1 MTRSLHS
8 GDNSYAAVNCLQ
20 PTPPV
25 RPTGESETL
34 SHEFHSPRPLP
45 SLVARS
51 AVTPLRMETSVNTT
65 ISLLQPLT
73 HTRRRFLGSAALTMF
88 AAHLGMTG
96 STRAR
101 TTTSTKEILM
111 SSSSASQSTPE
122 GPGSVS
128 GAPNL
133 PAGFTDTFT
142 SQYIDAGDVRLH
154 AVIGGEGPPLLLVHG
169 WPENW
174 YAWRLLMPALARD
187 FEVIAVDQRGIG
199 LTDKPRDGYDTGTL
213 ARDLVALMDALGHDR
228 FAVVGHDTGYF
239 ISYAL
244 AADHAE
250 RVDRLVVAEVP
261 GPLGVNPSPPLF
273 IPEPL
278 NNRLWHI
285 PFNRIND
292 ELTEQ
297 LVRGRE
303 DIFFGYEFVIQAG
316 AKKLPQDVQRYYFDI
331 FSDPDVLRGSF
342 GFYRA
347 LDTTLGQD
355 EQRKTRRLTIPV
367 LAIGGADSWGEAA
380 GEGMKP
386 AADDV
391 QTVVIPGVGHWV
403 AEQAPEEMLAALT
416 AFLAPYRDSSAAVHD
431 P

>member
-1 MTRSLHS
+1 M
-8 GDNSYAAVNCLQ
+8 
-20 PTPPV
+20 
-25 RPTGESETL
+25 
-34 SHEFHSPRPLP
+34 
-45 SLVARS
+45 
-51 AVTPLRMETSVNTT
+51 NTT

-73 HTRRRFLGSAALTMF
+73 RTRRRFLGSAALTML

-96 STRAR
+96 SARAR
-101 TTTSTKEILM
+101 ATTSTKEILM

-142 SQYIDAGDVRLH
+142 SQYIDTGELRLH

-174 YAWRLLMPALARD
+174 YAWRMLMPALAQD

-199 LTDKPRDGYDTGTL
+199 LSDKPQDGYDTATL
-213 ARDLVALMDALGHDR
+213 AGDLVALMDALGHER

-239 ISYAL
+239 IGYAL
-244 AADHAE
+244 AADHPE
-250 RVDRLVVAEVP
+250 RVDRVALAEVP
-261 GPLGVNPSPPLF
+261 GPPGVIPSPPLF
-273 IPEPL
+273 VPEPI

-285 PFNRIND
+285 PFNRVND
-292 ELTEQ
+292 ELTEK
-297 LVRGRE
+297 LVSGRE
-303 DIFFGYEFVIQAG
+303 DVFFGYEFAIQSG
-316 AKKLPQDVQRYYFDI
+316 GVSLPDETLQYYFDL

-342 GFYRA
+342 GLYRA
-347 LDTTLGQD
+347 WDATVAQN
-355 EQRKTRRLTIPV
+355 EQRKTKPLTMPV
-367 LAIGGADSWGEAA
+367 LGIGGEASWGEAA
-380 GEGMKP
+380 GEAMKP
-386 AADDV
+386 AANDV

-416 AFLAPYRDSSAAVHD
+416 TFLAPYRDASAVVDDSSLLAATSGSRLG
-431 P
+431 